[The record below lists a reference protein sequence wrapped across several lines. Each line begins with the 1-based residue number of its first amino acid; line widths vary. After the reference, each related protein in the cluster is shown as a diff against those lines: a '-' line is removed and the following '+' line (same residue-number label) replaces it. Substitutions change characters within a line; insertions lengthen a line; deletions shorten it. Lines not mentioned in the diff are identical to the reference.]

1 MSPNFLTYSYN
12 IRHLGMFV
20 NHKIGK
26 SAEKNPVL
34 SKGYNFL
41 LFYFV
46 GENVGKCETFTPIV
60 SQ

>member
-1 MSPNFLTYSYN
+1 
-12 IRHLGMFV
+12 MFV
-20 NHKIGK
+20 NHKIEK